1 MKDLCCESPC
11 HATPCASPEE
21 PLTLSAARL
30 GCALVKEVAR
40 FVRASDQNLG
50 HLEAQVASDA
60 QELLRQAVETGA
72 QQKADA
78 TDPRCPTCHRALTRR
93 SAGHP
98 RTFGTRFGPVTVRRA
113 RGFCKRCGKWRVPA
127 DTTLGLEDTAGY
139 SPAVQEM
146 AALLASKMP
155 VEEASLVLERL
166 TGVKLPRA
174 TLDREARRQG
184 ERA

>member
-1 MKDLCCESPC
+1 MKELCCESPC
-11 HATPCASPEE
+11 RATPCGSPEE

-30 GCALVKEVAR
+30 GCALVKEVAS

-60 QELLRQAVETGA
+60 QELLRQAVEAGA

-78 TDPRCPTCHRALTRR
+78 TDLRCPTCHRALTRP

-98 RTFGTRFGPVTVRRA
+98 RTFGTRFGPVTVRRT

-127 DTTLGLEDTAGY
+127 DTTLGLEVIWMLTLTLENHGIVVGFDL
-139 SPAVQEM
+139 SPPPAVPFSSRTSQ
-146 AALLASKMP
+146 K
-155 VEEASLVLERL
+155 
-166 TGVKLPRA
+166 
-174 TLDREARRQG
+174 
-184 ERA
+184 